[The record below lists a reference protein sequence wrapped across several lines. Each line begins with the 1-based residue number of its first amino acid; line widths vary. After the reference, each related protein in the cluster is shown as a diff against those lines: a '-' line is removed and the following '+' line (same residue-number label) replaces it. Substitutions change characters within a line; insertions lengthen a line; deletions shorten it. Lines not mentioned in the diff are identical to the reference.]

1 MTAMKCADMVNGV
14 THDLKSPLNAI
25 LGYAELAIEDLTN
38 KPEIPKDTLNDLKMI
53 TTLARDMGGLI
64 NNILT
69 SARIQSGQ
77 QTLLLT
83 RISREE
89 LIGQLKLIEKTF
101 YAEARSKRIEFSM
114 SYSQLPE
121 YVYWDLQS
129 LRYFVI
135 NNLISNALKF
145 VGNNGIVKLHVNSD
159 ENDIVIMSIS
169 DNGPGIPEDERESMF
184 NKFSQASNN
193 IRSFSGSGYGLF
205 NAAKMIKAHCG
216 SIKIQNGIDEK
227 GVAFVLELQAR
238 PFPGVKVLPAV
249 ENLIVSGG

>member
-1 MTAMKCADMVNGV
+1 MNSMKCADMVSGV

-25 LGYAELAIEDLTN
+25 LGYAEMAIEDLKN
-38 KPEIPKDTLNDLKMI
+38 ISGVPKDTLNDLNMI
-53 TTLARDMGGLI
+53 TTLGKDMSVLI
-64 NNILT
+64 SNILT

-89 LIGQLKLIEKTF
+89 LIEQLKLIEKTF
-101 YAEARSKRIEFSM
+101 HAEARSKRIEFSM

-121 YVYWDLQS
+121 YVYWDIQS
-129 LRYFVI
+129 LRYFAI

-145 VGNNGIVKLHVNSD
+145 VGNNGIVKLHIDTN
-159 ENDIVIMSIS
+159 ENDTVTMSIS
-169 DNGPGIPEDERESMF
+169 DNGPGIPEDERESIF

-193 IRSFSGSGYGLF
+193 VRSFSGSGYGLF
-205 NAAKMIKAHCG
+205 NAAKMITAHCG

-227 GVAFVLELQAR
+227 GVSFILEIQAK
-238 PFPGVKVLPAV
+238 PLPDVKILPAV
-249 ENLIVSGG
+249 ENLIVSDG